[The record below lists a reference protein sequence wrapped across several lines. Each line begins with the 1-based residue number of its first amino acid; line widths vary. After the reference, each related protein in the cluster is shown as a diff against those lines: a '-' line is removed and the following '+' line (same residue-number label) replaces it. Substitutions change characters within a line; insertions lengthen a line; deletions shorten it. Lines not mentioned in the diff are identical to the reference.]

1 MVQLGQ
7 SRLVAVNTK
16 YSVKYE
22 AKWIQVFLIKGTEKI
37 LYYRYGRR
45 PVDSLVYAIKQKR
58 SFLLRAPVVQSALI
72 RLTGLV
78 QLQDGVLIMTRH
90 YPSEV
95 VGSVLRVL
103 YV

>member
-45 PVDSLVYAIKQKR
+45 PVDSLVYAIKQKKK
-58 SFLLRAPVVQSALI
+58 FFAPG
-72 RLTGLV
+72 TGCA
-78 QLQDGVLIMTRH
+78 
-90 YPSEV
+90 
-95 VGSVLRVL
+95 VGSYKVDGLGSTPRRSTYYDKTL
-103 YV
+103 PIRSGG